1 MWSAAVSCS
10 PDAYRLRWGRIWDL
24 VDGHAG
30 PCMGWCMGGGL
41 DGYDEEV
48 VGVV

>member
-1 MWSAAVSCS
+1 M
-10 PDAYRLRWGRIWDL
+10 LRWGGIWDL
-24 VDGHAG
+24 VDGHTG
-30 PCMGWCMGGGL
+30 PCMSRCMGRCMGGGL